1 MGQYDA
7 ERVVR
12 ELIGICAEGA
22 RGFRGCAAR
31 VAQPELQRFL
41 EIRANGCA
49 DAAQSLASLLGDA
62 SIADNAMAPASSGD
76 AGAGT
81 STDGASRCHGWP
93 ALPPAGV
100 ADELF
105 VLQACKQAEDH
116 ALTRYELALRA
127 ELPETIREV
136 IASQCEG
143 VRRSHAQVRAL
154 RDRAQADRASGRQTH
169 WRS

>member
-1 MGQYDA
+1 MGHDS

-12 ELIGICAEGA
+12 ELMDICVEGA

-31 VAQPELQRFL
+31 VAQPELERFF

-49 DAAQSLASLLGDA
+49 DAAQSLASLLGDETTA
-62 SIADNAMAPASSGD
+62 NNAMAPGSSGD
-76 AGAGT
+76 AGVGT
-81 STDGASRCHGWP
+81 STDAAQGRHGWP

-100 ADELF
+100 ADELS
-105 VLQACKQAEDH
+105 VLQVCEQAEDH
-116 ALTRYELALRA
+116 ALARYEFALRA
-127 ELPETIREV
+127 GLPETIREV

-154 RDRAQADRASGRQTH
+154 RDRAQVDRVSGRETH